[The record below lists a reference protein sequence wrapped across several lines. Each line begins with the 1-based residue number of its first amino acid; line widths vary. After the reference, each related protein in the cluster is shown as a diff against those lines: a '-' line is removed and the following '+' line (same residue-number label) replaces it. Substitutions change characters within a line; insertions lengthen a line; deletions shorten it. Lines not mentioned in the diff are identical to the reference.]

1 MNIQQIIDD
10 VTTKTGLDS
19 AAAERAAGT
28 ILSVIQ
34 QEVDPAVAASVF
46 AKIPGAA
53 DLATANAVNA
63 SSGGFLGSIATSVL
77 GNKAGVLA
85 AGVTQLEASG
95 LTLAQMENAAASI
108 LAYVKTSAG
117 SSFCAEISALN
128 FSWLA
133 CSYSLNTRSKSS
145 STYTSLTVCMD
156 CSPSLP

>member
-10 VTTKTGLDS
+10 VATKTGLDS
-19 AAAERAAGT
+19 AVAERAAGT

-34 QEVDPAVAASVF
+34 QEVDPATATSVF

-63 SSGGFLGSIATSVL
+63 SSGGFLSSIATGVL

-95 LTLAQMENAAASI
+95 LTLAQMEGAAASI

-117 SSFCAEISALN
+117 SDAAKQIAAALPGMV
-128 FSWLA
+128 
-133 CSYSLNTRSKSS
+133 KQ
-145 STYTSLTVCMD
+145 
-156 CSPSLP
+156 

>member
-10 VTTKTGLDS
+10 VATKTGLDS

-34 QEVDPAVAASVF
+34 QEVDPTVATSVF

-63 SSGGFLGSIATSVL
+63 SSGGFLSSIASSVL
-77 GNKAGVLA
+77 GSKAGTLA

-95 LTLAQMENAAASI
+95 LTLEQIEGAATSI

-117 SSFCAEISALN
+117 SDAAKQIAAALPGMV
-128 FSWLA
+128 
-133 CSYSLNTRSKSS
+133 KQ
-145 STYTSLTVCMD
+145 
-156 CSPSLP
+156 